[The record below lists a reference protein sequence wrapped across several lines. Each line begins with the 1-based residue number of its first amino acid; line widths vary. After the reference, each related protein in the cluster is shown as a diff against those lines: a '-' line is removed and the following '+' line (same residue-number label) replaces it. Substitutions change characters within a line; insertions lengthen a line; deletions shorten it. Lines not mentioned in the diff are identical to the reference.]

1 MKNTLVK
8 SIGGTALALLLVGG
22 AQMFVFG
29 QNSERQERSIE
40 GAWRTTVTIRNCQSG
55 APITTFQ
62 GLQTFNQ
69 GGTLA
74 ETATG
79 SAPSLRTPGH
89 GVWSREHGAQNYS
102 FVFMFDR
109 FNADGTYAG
118 SQKVRGAVVLD
129 ASGDE
134 LTVVA
139 STEIYNPAGQL
150 IATGCS
156 TATATRTD

>member
-1 MKNTLVK
+1 MKNTYVKLV
-8 SIGGTALALLLVGG
+8 GGTALALLLVGG
-22 AQMFVFG
+22 AQLFG
-29 QNSERQERSIE
+29 SDQDGDKQERSIQ
-40 GAWRTTVTIRNCQSG
+40 GAWRTTVTIRNCATG
-55 APITTFQ
+55 AAITSFP
-62 GLQTFNQ
+62 GLQTFNK
-69 GGTLA
+69 GGTVA

-79 SAPSLRTPGH
+79 GPPSSRTPGH
-89 GVWSREHGAQNYS
+89 GIWSRGEGAQNYS

-118 SQKVRGAVVLD
+118 SQKVRGAVTLG

-134 LTVVA
+134 LSVVS

-156 TATATRTD
+156 TATATRIE